1 MLSSPFTIFVWTDI
15 VSHPMGAFTYG
26 TTLIMMKTIVGFL
39 SGTKTP
45 SSMLVRQTPLFKLA
59 TTLALPSF

>member
-1 MLSSPFTIFVWTDI
+1 
-15 VSHPMGAFTYG
+15 MGAFTYG